1 MLRVTLKRSIIK
13 ATEPQQDTVRGL
25 GLGKLNSTR
34 VVKDTPEVRGMI
46 DKVRHLLDVEEVE
59 E

>member
-25 GLGKLNSTR
+25 GLRKLNSSS

-46 DKVRHLLDVEEVE
+46 DKVRHLVDVEEVE